1 MTVDKKI
8 LLQKNRLSKLYYIL
22 PKISSRGQ
30 ILWICWHPED
40 SGRFPEACPEA
51 YMFFT
56 TSSQFRKVPEGVRK
70 LVRKL
75 VSFLFV
81 FLQFRKIPEGSRK
94 LVRKL
99 V

>member
-1 MTVDKKI
+1 MTVYKKN
-8 LLQKNRLSKLYYIL
+8 LLQKNHLSKLYYMI
-22 PKISSRGQ
+22 PTISSPGQ

-75 VSFLFV
+75 VAFLFGI
-81 FLQFRKIPEGSRK
+81 LQFRKIPEDSRK